1 MTKEIILPMNEI
13 TDSVEMLHEKPNKGM
28 PIFTWI
34 LVLLLAVALA
44 WCCIG
49 EIDYFIKASG
59 VVRPGESVS
68 TISSLMTGRVET
80 LNISEGDYVKKGDLL
95 FKIDT
100 TDQEQTLSAYSKE
113 KQRIETENLNLK
125 KLEESILSE
134 ENLFD
139 ISNPDESSYY
149 LKYEKYISDL
159 QSLSEQYKNTSA
171 DTDNAADSAVISAES
186 IKSQLA
192 IYREELSGL
201 ETLKSSVEANSDMF
215 EEKSS
220 VYAMQYADYTAAINA
235 YDVNI
240 NQKKSDKENA
250 EPLFKAGG
258 ISQSEY
264 DSICRSLENAKLE
277 KDKYISEFK
286 LNIEQ
291 KVTAAE
297 KNISDLEY
305 SLKGQNQSL
314 SSYSEISH
322 DEQLAAENMKLEMLS
337 WIAESIKSNE
347 ANIISIEKQIA
358 DIELNIKNAEVIAP
372 IDGTINMYSDL
383 STADL
388 VQSGQAIATIVP
400 DTDGAYKLTMYLS
413 SADISET
420 EIGQKVRLRFAAYP
434 YQEYGELAGT
444 VKSISADVRS
454 SENGMSY
461 YVVEV
466 SIDDTLG
473 LELVSGMECEA
484 RVVTKQRKIIWWLLE
499 KLDFIDD

>member
-220 VYAMQYADYTAAINA
+220 VW
-235 YDVNI
+235 
-240 NQKKSDKENA
+240 K
-250 EPLFKAGG
+250 P
-258 ISQSEY
+258 
-264 DSICRSLENAKLE
+264 
-277 KDKYISEFK
+277 
-286 LNIEQ
+286 
-291 KVTAAE
+291 
-297 KNISDLEY
+297 
-305 SLKGQNQSL
+305 
-314 SSYSEISH
+314 
-322 DEQLAAENMKLEMLS
+322 
-337 WIAESIKSNE
+337 
-347 ANIISIEKQIA
+347 
-358 DIELNIKNAEVIAP
+358 
-372 IDGTINMYSDL
+372 
-383 STADL
+383 
-388 VQSGQAIATIVP
+388 
-400 DTDGAYKLTMYLS
+400 
-413 SADISET
+413 
-420 EIGQKVRLRFAAYP
+420 
-434 YQEYGELAGT
+434 
-444 VKSISADVRS
+444 
-454 SENGMSY
+454 
-461 YVVEV
+461 
-466 SIDDTLG
+466 
-473 LELVSGMECEA
+473 
-484 RVVTKQRKIIWWLLE
+484 
-499 KLDFIDD
+499 